1 MKKYKLGDIL
11 ELQRG
16 YDLPL
21 SQQETGN
28 VLVAGSNGI
37 IGSHNEARGNH
48 PCITVGRSGSVGKVH
63 YYEQP
68 TWAHNT
74 TLFVKDFKGNSP
86 RYLYYFLKN
95 LHLDKMFAKGS
106 SVVPSLDRN
115 VVHSLVVPFP
125 KDIVFQQRIA
135 SVLSN
140 LDRKITLNRSINHNL
155 EAMAKQL
162 YDYWFVQF
170 DFPDENGKPY
180 KSSGGKMVWNEKLKR
195 EIPEGWNVCRL
206 SEFVSK
212 NNAGDWGTDDPFE
225 NSIEIGCIRGADII
239 KLNNLPK
246 RYIKSSNRA
255 KILSVWDVVIEV
267 SGGSPIQATGRS
279 AFITSGVIERN
290 GGQITCSNFC
300 HAFSFKDYRESAYFF
315 YIWKM
320 FYDNGIMFN
329 YEGKTSGIKNFMT
342 ETFLANKWVKAPK
355 DLIYKFFDT
364 IKSVYSKIDA
374 NITESN
380 DLIKLRDSLLPL
392 LMNGQ
397 VSINYDLA
405 SIISQLHDV
414 KKANFANHRGRQVA
428 KFVYICAEE
437 DSTRGKGGGRWEK
450 SRRLLPQNSA
460 VFRHS
465 GGVFARG
472 RPPTHTCHG
481 RCPPLPSDSGV

>member
-11 ELQRG
+11 TISSTSITPQAGRTYHLYSLPSFDDGKVPEITKGENIQSNKYVVSNRCILFNKLNVRFKRIWRIENNAPNKLCSTEF
-16 YDLPL
+16 LPL
-21 SQQETGN
+21 MIDESIIDYQYCYYLLASDDLTNYLCGINSNTSGSHKRINPDILLNLEVTLP
-28 VLVAGSNGI
+28 VLDEQKR
-37 IGSHNEARGNH
+37 IGSILA
-48 PCITVGRSGSVGKVH
+48 
-63 YYEQP
+63 
-68 TWAHNT
+68 
-74 TLFVKDFKGNSP
+74 
-86 RYLYYFLKN
+86 
-95 LHLDKMFAKGS
+95 
-106 SVVPSLDRN
+106 
-115 VVHSLVVPFP
+115 
-125 KDIVFQQRIA
+125 
-135 SVLSN
+135 N
-140 LDRKITLNRSINHNL
+140 LDRKIALNRSINHNL

-397 VSINYDLA
+397 VSINYDL
-405 SIISQLHDV
+405 SND
-414 KKANFANHRGRQVA
+414 
-428 KFVYICAEE
+428 
-437 DSTRGKGGGRWEK
+437 
-450 SRRLLPQNSA
+450 
-460 VFRHS
+460 
-465 GGVFARG
+465 
-472 RPPTHTCHG
+472 
-481 RCPPLPSDSGV
+481 